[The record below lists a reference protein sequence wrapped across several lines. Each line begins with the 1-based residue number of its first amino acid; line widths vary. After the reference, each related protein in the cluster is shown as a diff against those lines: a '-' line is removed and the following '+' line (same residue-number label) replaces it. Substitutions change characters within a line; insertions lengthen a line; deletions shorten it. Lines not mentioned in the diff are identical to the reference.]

1 MPVASPDPNTIQ
13 LIAKVAVGVFVGIL
27 MLYVVLVMLKSRVA
41 GFRGDHMRVVDT
53 IALSKTAQVH
63 MVEVFGGDVYLVAVA
78 NDRVTLVDKVTTP
91 AVVERIRYPK
101 GRPERPAGA

>member
-1 MPVASPDPNTIQ
+1 MAPPDANTIQ
-13 LIAKVAVGVFVGIL
+13 FIAKVAAGVFVGIL

-63 MVEVFGGDVYLVAVA
+63 MIELFGGDLYLIGVA
-78 NDRVTLVDKVTTP
+78 NDRIALVDKVATP
-91 AVVERIRYPK
+91 EVIERVRYPK
-101 GRPERPAGA
+101 GRPERTAAV